1 MFEDVGMMWCS
12 AEKKRALVCRWFLAR
27 ERRKEHRRPSR
38 RVCMDVFYA
47 TIEKKKITHFFFLKK
62 KKKELKNVRIWTM
75 RFHSKRSASNN
86 NNKSPNDAAIGLVRS
101 RRFV

>member
-1 MFEDVGMMWCS
+1 MLGGKEKS
-12 AEKKRALVCRWFLAR
+12 AGVPLVFGPRAAKGTPPAIEACLHGRVLCDHR
-27 ERRKEHRRPSR
+27 EE
-38 RVCMDVFYA
+38 
-47 TIEKKKITHFFFLKK
+47 EK

>member
-1 MFEDVGMMWCS
+1 
-12 AEKKRALVCRWFLAR
+12 
-27 ERRKEHRRPSR
+27 
-38 RVCMDVFYA
+38 MDVFYA
-47 TIEKKKITHFFFLKK
+47 TIEKKKNNAFFVFFSEKK

-75 RFHSKRSASNN
+75 RFHSKRSAASNN

>member
-1 MFEDVGMMWCS
+1 MLGGKEKS
-12 AEKKRALVCRWFLAR
+12 AGVPLVFGPRAAKGTPPAIEACLHGRVLCNHR
-27 ERRKEHRRPSR
+27 EEENKNAF
-38 RVCMDVFYA
+38 VFFS
-47 TIEKKKITHFFFLKK
+47 EK

>member
-1 MFEDVGMMWCS
+1 MLGGKEKS
-12 AEKKRALVCRWFLAR
+12 AGVPLVFGPRAAKGTPPAIEACLHGRVLCNHR
-27 ERRKEHRRPSR
+27 EEENN
-38 RVCMDVFYA
+38 A
-47 TIEKKKITHFFFLKK
+47 FFFFSEKK

>member
-1 MFEDVGMMWCS
+1 MLGGKEKS
-12 AEKKRALVCRWFLAR
+12 AGVPLVFGPRAAKGTPPAIEACLHGRVLCNHR
-27 ERRKEHRRPSR
+27 EEENNAF
-38 RVCMDVFYA
+38 VFFS
-47 TIEKKKITHFFFLKK
+47 EK

-86 NNKSPNDAAIGLVRS
+86 NKSPNDAAIGLVRS

>member
-1 MFEDVGMMWCS
+1 MLGGKEKS
-12 AEKKRALVCRWFLAR
+12 AGVPLVFGPRAAKGTPPAIEACLHGRVLCNHR
-27 ERRKEHRRPSR
+27 EEENN
-38 RVCMDVFYA
+38 A
-47 TIEKKKITHFFFLKK
+47 LFFFLK

>member
-1 MFEDVGMMWCS
+1 MLGGKEKS
-12 AEKKRALVCRWFLAR
+12 AGVPLVFGPRAAKGTPPAIEACLHGRVLCNHR
-27 ERRKEHRRPSR
+27 EEENN
-38 RVCMDVFYA
+38 A
-47 TIEKKKITHFFFLKK
+47 FFFFSEK

>member
-1 MFEDVGMMWCS
+1 
-12 AEKKRALVCRWFLAR
+12 
-27 ERRKEHRRPSR
+27 
-38 RVCMDVFYA
+38 MDVFYA
-47 TIEKKKITHFFFLKK
+47 TNEKKKNNAFFVFFFKK

-75 RFHSKRSASNN
+75 RFHSKRSAASNN